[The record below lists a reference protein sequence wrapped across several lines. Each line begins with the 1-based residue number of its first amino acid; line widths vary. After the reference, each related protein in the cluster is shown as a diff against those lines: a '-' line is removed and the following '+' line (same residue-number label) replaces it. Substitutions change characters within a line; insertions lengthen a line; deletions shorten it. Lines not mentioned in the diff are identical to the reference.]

1 MQPHYHEPLPL
12 GEPDGL
18 PYSKGLMARALVAAG
33 VGIEQAYVLATR
45 LELDLAV
52 SGARAVELDRLEEVA
67 AEVLGES
74 DGAQVVSRLRRHA
87 ALRALDVPIVLLV
100 GGATGTGKS
109 RVATE
114 AAHRLGI
121 TRVTSTDFIRQ
132 TIRAFFPAASLPS
145 VHHSSFE
152 AGAAGGGIEAGFL
165 EQTRNVLVGVEA
177 AIERALTE
185 GWSMAIEG
193 VHLVPGMV
201 PAEIEGALVVHAVLK
216 IETAEVHRSHF
227 HVRDAATGGV
237 RAMDKYL
244 GRLDEIRLLQDSIV
258 ERAERYGVPVIESSN
273 PDRAVAVLLE
283 LMLSSSER
291 LMAFPE
297 YT

>member
-1 MQPHYHEPLPL
+1 
-12 GEPDGL
+12 
-18 PYSKGLMARALVAAG
+18 
-33 VGIEQAYVLATR
+33 
-45 LELDLAV
+45 
-52 SGARAVELDRLEEVA
+52 
-67 AEVLGES
+67 
-74 DGAQVVSRLRRHA
+74 
-87 ALRALDVPIVLLV
+87 
-100 GGATGTGKS
+100 
-109 RVATE
+109 
-114 AAHRLGI
+114 
-121 TRVTSTDFIRQ
+121 
-132 TIRAFFPAASLPS
+132 
-145 VHHSSFE
+145 
-152 AGAAGGGIEAGFL
+152 
-165 EQTRNVLVGVEA
+165 
-177 AIERALTE
+177 
-185 GWSMAIEG
+185 MAIEG